1 MTRPASGAHEIALN
15 GKAFVPGRFRGR
27 SAWLR
32 AGWKGGAEARQANEP
47 ANPFQHTITIAL
59 IDCE

>member
-27 SAWLR
+27 ARLR
-32 AGWKGGAEARQANEP
+32 PGRKRRAEACKAHDP
-47 ANPFQHTITIAL
+47 ANPFQHTITIEL
-59 IDCE
+59 IDSE